1 MKHYCVAVVGAM
13 GAVGHEMLATLEQ
26 RQFPISEIRPLD
38 VAENAGET
46 VLFRGKSIVVREA
59 KKGAFSD
66 VDIALFSAGAE
77 ASAILAPIAAAEGA
91 VVIDNSSQW
100 RMDPGVPLVVP
111 EVNPDA
117 VDAHHG
123 IIANPNCSTIQMLVA
138 IKPIHDAFRI
148 KRIVVATY
156 QAVSGTGT
164 AAIRELK
171 SQALQFAQ
179 SSPIVA
185 SIYPRQILFN
195 ALPHID
201 VFLENGYTK
210 EEMKMVNET
219 KKILDPAISVS
230 PTAVR
235 IGVFRGHSEAVNV
248 ETEKPFTLPEVRALL
263 EKAPGVRVVDDPANL
278 SYPTALDADGKD
290 EVLVGR
296 LRMDPTVANGLNMWV
311 VGDNLRK
318 GAALNAVQIGELLI
332 AKGLTP
338 KSA

>member
-26 RQFPISEIRPLD
+26 RQFPISEIRPRD
-38 VAENAGET
+38 VAEYAGVT

-138 IKPIHDAFRI
+138 VKPIHDAFQI